1 MTGLAFDSTGRHM
14 ATVGAEGQLK
24 VWDMRMLRP
33 LHSYLCHRPATTLD
47 ISQRGL
53 LAVGFGRR
61 IQVRGYSCLS
71 RLSFLRLCC
80 LTHPAWHL

>member
-1 MTGLAFDSTGRHM
+1 MLLQAPVTGLAFDSTGRHM
-14 ATVGAEGQLK
+14 VTAGAERQLK

-61 IQVRGYSCLS
+61 MQVSVPSAG
-71 RLSFLRLCC
+71 
-80 LTHPAWHL
+80 

>member
-1 MTGLAFDSTGRHM
+1 MTGLAFDNTGRHM
-14 ATVGAEGQLK
+14 ATIGAEGQLK

-33 LHSYLCHRPATTLD
+33 LHSYLCRRPATTLD

-61 IQVRGYSCLS
+61 IQVKGHFGPTMAGCWHYCLA
-71 RLSFLRLCC
+71 
-80 LTHPAWHL
+80 HAP